1 MAMLRRPSV
10 VVVRRR
16 PSTISK
22 IFFSETAWPMKAKF
36 CVEHPWVG
44 GTKVCSRDLDH
55 MTKMA
60 PTPIYSTKTLKN
72 LLLQNWRADFHET
85 WYVASG
91 TPAHHSCLNDDPGMT
106 LTYFTAR
113 SFWKHRLLHGKK

>member
-44 GTKVCSRDLDH
+44 GTKVCSRALDH

-60 PTPIYSTKTLKN
+60 DTPIYVTFSEMRYDADVTKRELN
-72 LLLQNWRADFHET
+72 LTSQNCMR
-85 WYVASG
+85 
-91 TPAHHSCLNDDPGMT
+91 
-106 LTYFTAR
+106 R
-113 SFWKHRLLHGKK
+113 